1 LSYGLNS
8 QLAKVERK
16 NRRAHVEARRHVT
29 GPAIEKIVGWLEKAV
44 TVTENDRQKQSLQGL
59 IKYYRTGDIADFDQ
73 HCIAWVADTQSSI
86 DVVNGFIEV
95 YADAAQKRGSFESV
109 VSMRDE
115 EATKRIAAISARRNG
130 SRTIRRSWERT
141 KKRTS
146 REFPRGHLRHQ

>member
-8 QLAKVERK
+8 QLAKVDGKIVERTWK
-16 NRRAHVEARRHVT
+16 LGGMY

-95 YADAAQKRGSFESV
+95 YR
-109 VSMRDE
+109 
-115 EATKRIAAISARRNG
+115 
-130 SRTIRRSWERT
+130 
-141 KKRTS
+141 
-146 REFPRGHLRHQ
+146 